1 VCFCKGV
8 KGGSAKSFKKVIRG
22 LFKGWGVSDKDVKA
36 EDVRAVLEHKDK
48 ISYNSVIVKAKGL
61 VKG

>member
-8 KGGSAKSFKKVIRG
+8 KGGSAESLKKAIRG
-22 LFKGWGVSDKDVKA
+22 LFKGWGVSDKGVKAKDVKA
-36 EDVRAVLEHKDK
+36 VLKHKDK
-48 ISYNSVIVKAKGL
+48 ISYNSIIVKAKGL